1 MTAASDDPED
11 TTARHR
17 RPGRPRWDRRRN
29 SGWRSASRPGRRR
42 SNRTSIR
49 DLESDLDEDDTDQA
63 GSDWAWVQ
71 EWRLS
76 DEPPAWS
83 AGVAIAVF
91 AMLVVASAV
100 FVLSVGLGDMPWL
113 AVAANVVV
121 AAGLA
126 PALWLCRSLPVL
138 RFLAGGAAV
147 GIVIGWIAALM
158 N

>member
-1 MTAASDDPED
+1 MTAASDYPEL
-11 TTARHR
+11 TTARTGD
-17 RPGRPRWDRRRN
+17 PG
-29 SGWRSASRPGRRR
+29 GPGGTVVATREAALLPGP
-42 SNRTSIR
+42 
-49 DLESDLDEDDTDQA
+49 DDDVESDVDSDLGSDLGEDDTDEA
-63 GSDWAWVQ
+63 DSDWAWVQ
-71 EWRLS
+71 EWRQS

-83 AGVAIAVF
+83 PGVAIAVF

>member
-1 MTAASDDPED
+1 M
-11 TTARHR
+11 
-17 RPGRPRWDRRRN
+17 
-29 SGWRSASRPGRRR
+29 
-42 SNRTSIR
+42 
-49 DLESDLDEDDTDQA
+49 
-63 GSDWAWVQ
+63 
-71 EWRLS
+71 
-76 DEPPAWS
+76 
-83 AGVAIAVF
+83 AIAVF

-113 AVAANVVV
+113 AVVANVVV